1 MSFVILTPET
11 MAGTAAQ
18 LQGIGSALGTA
29 NAAAAARITTVVGAG
44 ADEVSAAVAALF
56 SSYAQAYH
64 GVSVEA
70 ALFHDRFVQALTA
83 GAGSY
88 AAAEAAAATP
98 LQDLLGVINAPT
110 QLLLGRPLIGD
121 GANGAPGGHGGS
133 GGWLYGAG
141 GAGGIGGAGESGGG
155 AGVPG
160 GAGGLGGAG
169 GSAGLMGPAGPAAPA
184 AKGGWAV
191 LARTVG
197 TVELAALAALVGC
210 CTAAAAP
217 AGAAATATFLRAPL
231 EPVGPVGP
239 AGPVGTP
246 D

>member
-121 GANGAPGGHGGS
+121 GANGAPGTGQ
-133 GGWLYGAG
+133 AG
-141 GAGGIGGAGESGGG
+141 GAGGLLYGN
-155 AGVPG
+155 
-160 GAGGLGGAG
+160 GGAG
-169 GSAGLMGPAGPAAPA
+169 GSGGIGQAGGAG
-184 AKGGWAV
+184 G
-191 LARTVG
+191 
-197 TVELAALAALVGC
+197 
-210 CTAAAAP
+210 
-217 AGAAATATFLRAPL
+217 
-231 EPVGPVGP
+231 
-239 AGPVGTP
+239 
-246 D
+246 